1 MKSAVQVA
9 KQFKYDSSL
18 LGQLFIAA
26 QTRKGDLDQIFKHE
40 SQASPPSL
48 SNDGKLYA
56 GQKSDLLH
64 EIMDTCNNANKLSTA
79 ATDDGIVD
87 NVPGSFDAVIWD
99 GGHLIHGVP
108 PKGNMVTFQDYANE
122 TFLPVIR
129 RTLRDCDR
137 VDIVWDEYRC
147 DSLKALTRLERGTGV
162 RQLVRPFAKIPK
174 NWNEFLRDS
183 KNKTE
188 LFKYLSEEV
197 RGMHVL
203 ESKVVYATYGAGVIN
218 VGEGPP
224 MTDCL
229 HEEADTRVIVHL
241 VHAINSGMK
250 SVLFKTGDTD
260 VVAILCGQYHRLQ
273 QSAKV
278 WIAFGSGKHQQNIDL
293 GVIFTSFGPKDCVSM
308 PLFHA
313 LTGCDTTSAFRT
325 KGKKMCMATWK
336 KNPWFSDVLV
346 ELATNPFNQITMD
359 SQEFHEIETFISNL
373 YSSEGTNVNQ
383 VRKSMFCHTTQDL
396 RRLPPTRDALL
407 QHCKRVVYQ
416 GGIWTQAHDPQV
428 VPPSPEQFGWH
439 KDASGAWN
447 PVWITIDT
455 IPSATKELTKCA
467 CKKVC
472 KSCKCMKLNMPCTA
486 LCKCPCKF
494 GSAV

>member
-1 MKSAVQVA
+1 M
-9 KQFKYDSSL
+9 
-18 LGQLFIAA
+18 I
-26 QTRKGDLDQIFKHE
+26 THN
-40 SQASPPSL
+40 P
-48 SNDGKLYA
+48 N
-56 GQKSDLLH
+56 
-64 EIMDTCNNANKLSTA
+64 
-79 ATDDGIVD
+79 
-87 NVPGSFDAVIWD
+87 
-99 GGHLIHGVP
+99 
-108 PKGNMVTFQDYANE
+108 
-122 TFLPVIR
+122 
-129 RTLRDCDR
+129 
-137 VDIVWDEYRC
+137 
-147 DSLKALTRLERGTGV
+147 
-162 RQLVRPFAKIPK
+162 
-174 NWNEFLRDS
+174 
-183 KNKTE
+183 
-188 LFKYLSEEV
+188 
-197 RGMHVL
+197 
-203 ESKVVYATYGAGVIN
+203 
-218 VGEGPP
+218 
-224 MTDCL
+224 
-229 HEEADTRVIVHL
+229 
-241 VHAINSGMK
+241 AINSGMK
-250 SVLFKTGDTD
+250 SVLIKTGDTD

-472 KSCKCMKLNMPCTA
+472 NSCKCMKLNMPCTA